1 MLKTEQRSSGSK
13 ITHYVSGSSNGEVC
27 HEVAKLISHYVNG
40 GYDGKLQSFGFN
52 YDSKKWEA
60 VFTRYDNCD

>member
-13 ITHYVSGSSNGEVC
+13 ITHYIEGTNGEVC
-27 HEVAKLISHYVNG
+27 HELAKLINWYVNG
-40 GYDGKLQSFGFN
+40 GYDGTLVSFGYDQQLGN
-52 YDSKKWEA
+52 YKA